1 MQADLAMR
9 GILNGIAS
17 GTWGPGDKL
26 NEVAV
31 ATKLGVSRN
40 TLREAF
46 ARMATQGLVQRIPN
60 RGVFVTRPE
69 PKDVKD
75 LYAARILVESG
86 ALLWGKRQHLTGE
99 KGLDRHVR
107 SGEEAAD
114 KEDLRGVALA
124 NRKFHEDIVISAG
137 SAFLKDTTNR
147 MSAQMQLVFSL
158 ARAKEPNF
166 QLEYVPVNR
175 RIADLVNADEWEQA
189 AEYLRES
196 LAETSVRL
204 QKLLKA

>member
-1 MQADLAMR
+1 MQADMAMR
-9 GILNGIAS
+9 GVMRGIAA

-60 RGVFVTRPE
+60 RGVFVTHPE

-75 LYAARILVESG
+75 LYAARTIMESG
-86 ALLWGKRQHLTGE
+86 ALLWGKRHRLAGTNGVE
-99 KGLDRHVR
+99 RHVR
-107 SGEEAAD
+107 AAEEAA
-114 KEDLRGVALA
+114 EIGDLQTVGLS
-124 NRKFHEDIVISAG
+124 NRKFHQDIVTSVG
-137 SAFLKDTTNR
+137 SGFLNDTTDR
-147 MSAQMQLVFSL
+147 MAAQMQLVFSL
-158 ARAKEPNF
+158 ARAKEPKF

-175 RIADLVNADEWEQA
+175 RITDLINADEWEQA

-204 QKLLKA
+204 QKLLKG

>member
-1 MQADLAMR
+1 MQADTAMR
-9 GILNGIAS
+9 GAMREIAA

-75 LYAARILVESG
+75 LYAARTIVESG
-86 ALLWGKRQHLTGE
+86 ALLWGKRHKLADANGVE
-99 KGLDRHVR
+99 RHVR
-107 SGEEAAD
+107 TAEEAV
-114 KEDLRGVALA
+114 EIGDLQAVGLA
-124 NRKFHEDIVISAG
+124 NRKFHQNIVTSVG
-137 SAFLKDTTNR
+137 SGFLNDTTDR
-147 MSAQMQLVFSL
+147 MAAQMQLVFSL

-166 QLEYVPVNR
+166 QLEYVPINR
-175 RIADLVNADEWEQA
+175 RITDLINADEWEQA

-204 QKLLKA
+204 QKLLKT